1 MYKIRIIVSTSQGL
15 NMIMNV
21 KYRAA
26 QSKNWEGGGKV
37 ATAIRCERN
46 QEAGRKVTFSQPKKG
61 LAF

>member
-1 MYKIRIIVSTSQGL
+1 
-15 NMIMNV
+15 MIMNV

-26 QSKNWEGGGKV
+26 QSKNWEEGGKV